1 MMGCCTAKYMALAVF
16 VLQNAGVILLMRYSK
31 VHATAQTGYNSA
43 VAVLM
48 CELVKMP
55 ACALLL
61 AVERGGVC
69 AFVSSVADDLRTN
82 GREWLQLSLPAL
94 LYVVQNNML
103 FIGLANLEAAVAQV
117 TYQLKIFIT
126 ALFTVCLLGRRLG
139 AIQWFGLFLLTL
151 GVLCV
156 QGLPEKLAAR
166 ALNKM
171 AGGASAGGATAV
183 DAESAHATLVGV
195 SAVLVACF
203 CSSFA
208 GVYFEMMLKRS
219 QTSLWLRNI
228 QLGVWSL
235 FIAVGSVYLSNDP
248 LIATHG
254 PLHGFGPIPWAVV
267 GMNAFG
273 GLLVAVTIKYADNI
287 LRGFAQA
294 VAIIF
299 GALGA
304 CLRVHARARARVQCD
319 GHACMRSFAYALLQ
333 TPLCSGSRFLFGF
346 TFTRDFCIGVVLV
359 IAAILLY
366 GDTCSALYGGL
377 RVAAARDTSE
387 SEPSSNPSQPLLDKG
402 SGGDEL
408 EDWEDGVG
416 TPEES
421 PSPPR
426 RGRS

>member
-1 MMGCCTAKYMALAVF
+1 MGCCTAKYMALAVF

-208 GVYFEMMLKRS
+208 GGANA
-219 QTSLWLRNI
+219 SL
-228 QLGVWSL
+228 
-235 FIAVGSVYLSNDP
+235 AE
-248 LIATHG
+248 AAA
-254 PLHGFGPIPWAVV
+254 LHSAH
-267 GMNAFG
+267 AH
-273 GLLVAVTIKYADNI
+273 
-287 LRGFAQA
+287 
-294 VAIIF
+294 
-299 GALGA
+299 ALGA
-304 CLRVHARARARVQCD
+304 VCMPQMPHLPNRAWAVGLSVARCARGGGSQSTLR
-319 GHACMRSFAYALLQ
+319 
-333 TPLCSGSRFLFGF
+333 
-346 TFTRDFCIGVVLV
+346 
-359 IAAILLY
+359 
-366 GDTCSALYGGL
+366 
-377 RVAAARDTSE
+377 
-387 SEPSSNPSQPLLDKG
+387 
-402 SGGDEL
+402 
-408 EDWEDGVG
+408 
-416 TPEES
+416 
-421 PSPPR
+421 
-426 RGRS
+426 